1 MATRTKWG
9 KGANWAWHDEGP
21 HMSTSRV
28 GWLVLY
34 AAATLLVGRGL
45 AAGEPWRA
53 AATSGRIEPAGGA
66 QHFKAPF
73 EGEAVLYLETA
84 DVPE

>member
-1 MATRTKWG
+1 
-9 KGANWAWHDEGP
+9 
-21 HMSTSRV
+21 
-28 GWLVLY
+28 
-34 AAATLLVGRGL
+34 L

-53 AATSGRIEPAGGA
+53 AATSGRIESAGGA